1 MHPHP
6 LTRYRLVAYHAGM
19 WSALL
24 TELIYAIAWSA
35 VYIVLFYLF
44 LLYVLIPLKLWYVD
58 GEPFWR
64 AFTLPWK
71 D

>member
-1 MHPHP
+1 
-6 LTRYRLVAYHAGM
+6 M

-24 TELIYAIAWSA
+24 TELIYALALSA
-35 VYIVLFYLF
+35 VYIVLFYLL
-44 LLYVLIPLKLWYVD
+44 LLYVLIPLKLWYID